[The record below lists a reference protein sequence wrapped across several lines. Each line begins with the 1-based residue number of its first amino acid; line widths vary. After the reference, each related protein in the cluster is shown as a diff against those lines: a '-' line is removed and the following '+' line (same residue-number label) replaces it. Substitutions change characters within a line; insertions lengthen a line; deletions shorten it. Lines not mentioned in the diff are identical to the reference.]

1 MAQKGLHMKE
11 TIYLDNAATT
21 YPKPEIVYSTMD
33 KFLRTSCVN
42 AGRGSYKLATEAN
55 SLIEETRKLLLNL
68 VNSKNGK
75 VMLSPSAT
83 IAINQVLRGLD
94 WKKIKNVYVSP
105 FEHNAIIR
113 TLWSLKKIYDFEIN
127 IIPFDNISF
136 ELDESDLKVKY
147 VKNNP
152 DLIIM
157 SHVSNVTGFILPI
170 KKCNELAE
178 KYNPISIVDC
188 AQSLGVVP
196 VDVTKDFFY
205 CDFII
210 FAGHKSLYGPFGI
223 GGFIQLTD
231 KVKLDSVITGGT
243 GSDSTNLEMP
253 EDEHKYEAGSY
264 NVSAIAG
271 LNAGIKWINS
281 IGIEE
286 IYTHKKK
293 LCELLIEG
301 LEQISDV
308 EVYRPE
314 DLDNHI
320 GVVAFNLEGYS
331 ANDIGE
337 ILDDDFNICVR
348 TGHHC
353 APFIGGFL
361 DGKANEGT
369 VRISLGYF
377 NKLEDIKKVVSA
389 IDIIQGG

>member
-1 MAQKGLHMKE
+1 MKE
-11 TIYLDNAATT
+11 IIYLDNAATT

-33 KFLRTSCVN
+33 MFLRTSCVN

-75 VMLSPSAT
+75 VIFSPSAT

-94 WKKIKNVYVSP
+94 WRKIKNVYVSP

-113 TLWSLKKIYDFEIN
+113 TLWSLKKIYHFEIN

-136 ELDESDLKVKY
+136 ELNESDLKVKY

-170 KKCNELAE
+170 KKCNELAK

-188 AQSLGVVP
+188 AQSLGVVS
-196 VDVTKDFFY
+196 VDVTKDFNY

-253 EDEHKYEAGSY
+253 EYEHKYEAGSY

-281 IGIEE
+281 IGREE
-286 IYTHKKK
+286 IYLHKKK
-293 LCELLIEG
+293 LSELLIEG
-301 LEQISDV
+301 LEEISGV

-320 GVVAFNLEGYS
+320 GVLSFNLDGYV
-331 ANDIGE
+331 ANDIGK

-353 APFIGGFL
+353 SPYIGRFLNGNAINGTIRVSIGF
-361 DGKANEGT
+361 
-369 VRISLGYF
+369 F
-377 NKLEDIKKVVSA
+377 NTDN
-389 IDIIQGG
+389 DIIKLINAINSM